1 MASVPTTGRLMA
13 PRTDCDRPAVP
24 APTDSEPR
32 LRLDATRSGHR
43 ILDGRWWPRS
53 TDPAAELPSLVQAL
67 DAAGNRPV
75 RLLLSAA
82 GWSRRPH
89 HLEVD
94 GRKVTLG
101 YFSDQ
106 PASILTASHS
116 DGASSD
122 LLVIWTEPETES

>member
-1 MASVPTTGRLMA
+1 MALRTNHDPAA
-13 PRTDCDRPAVP
+13 PSAT
-24 APTDSEPR
+24 EPR
-32 LRLDATRSGHR
+32 LQLEATRSGHR

-53 TDPAAELPSLVQAL
+53 TDPVAEFPGLVHAL
-67 DAAGNRPV
+67 DTCESQAV

-89 HLEVD
+89 HIEVN

-106 PASILTASHS
+106 PISILTASQS
-116 DGASSD
+116 DGGSKD
-122 LLVIWTEPETES
+122 LLIIWSEPDAEN